1 MTFTLTITAGSAAEL
16 RQRLQEALVRW
27 GGETTPAELPP
38 AQPTAPAPVP
48 EPALPHPAAT
58 SGNGQASPI
67 SLTQDPIAAAPPD
80 AVAQAIAQMAE
91 TAAKPA
97 KPTKIKLP
105 KKLDKDAVR
114 QVLEPYWQKHG
125 EAATLALLRSHG
137 DGVDKLSDVEP
148 ALYPALY
155 AAAAKGLE

>member
-16 RQRLQEALVRW
+16 RQRLQEAL
-27 GGETTPAELPP
+27 GETTPAERPS
-38 AQPTAPAPVP
+38 ARPTASTPPS

-58 SGNGQASPI
+58 SGNGQAIP
-67 SLTQDPIAAAPPD
+67 LTQDPIAHAPPD

-125 EAATLALLRSHG
+125 EAATLALLRTHG

>member
-1 MTFTLTITAGSAAEL
+1 MTLTLTITAGSAAEL
-16 RQRLQEALVRW
+16 RQRLQEALARW
-27 GGETTPAELPP
+27 GGETTPAELPSARPIASTPVSEP
-38 AQPTAPAPVP
+38 AQP
-48 EPALPHPAAT
+48 HP
-58 SGNGQASPI
+58 SGNGQAIP
-67 SLTQDPIAAAPPD
+67 LTQDPIAHAPPD

-97 KPTKIKLP
+97 KPAKIKLP